1 MPAWGS
7 TDSIYSKPLFP
18 VERQVREFVT
28 LVTANTTN
36 SGNTVIVF
44 QGTGAATAANQGVV
58 AGMYITTPGSGNR
71 GVTSNTG
78 VSGEPGFFVSNVAVV
93 SVTGNVVVLSAATR
107 GIISPGTTLEFD
119 TAIVY
124 PANTVANT
132 YNQDTILVTPTRL
145 ANNTVNVSKT
155 STGWMYVLKTT
166 NGGDGAVRYRTEV
179 LVALANTLA
188 TNTASGNTSTGRI
201 FSGV

>member
-1 MPAWGS
+1 
-7 TDSIYSKPLFP
+7 
-18 VERQVREFVT
+18 
-28 LVTANTTN
+28 
-36 SGNTVIVF
+36 
-44 QGTGAATAANQGVV
+44 
-58 AGMYITTPGSGNR
+58 MYITTPGSGNR

-119 TAIVY
+119 TAILY

-145 ANNTVNVSKT
+145 ANNTVNLSKT

-166 NGGDGAVRYRTEV
+166 NGGDGAVRYRSEV
-179 LVALANTLA
+179 LVSLANTLA